1 MVDAA
6 AQRHD
11 YYYYLLHPDG
21 VPGALFNTRVTF
33 ADQLLAGEASKA
45 FFGYFRGDTDPI
57 TGNEISPRTRAVALD
72 IMVSFELIGRY
83 KSKLP

>member
-11 YYYYLLHPDG
+11 YYYVLLRADG
-21 VPGALFNTRVTF
+21 VTGALFNTRVTF
-33 ADQLLAGEASKA
+33 ADQILAGEAYKA
-45 FFGYFRGDTDPI
+45 FFGYFSGDIDPI
-57 TGNEISPRTRAVALD
+57 TGNAISSRTRDIALD
-72 IMVSFELIGRY
+72 VMISFGFIGGY